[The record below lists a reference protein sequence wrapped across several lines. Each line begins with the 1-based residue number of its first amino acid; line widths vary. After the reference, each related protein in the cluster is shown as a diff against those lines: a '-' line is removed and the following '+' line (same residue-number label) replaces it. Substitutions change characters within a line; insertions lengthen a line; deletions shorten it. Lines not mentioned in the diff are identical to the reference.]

1 MLFGSRPKMFNLIK
15 LTAKFEIIHYYLM
28 FFLKEILN
36 RLFNLV
42 FLGLKTEKPITV
54 EYNNLKIIVIIK
66 FITQ

>member
-1 MLFGSRPKMFNLIK
+1 
-15 LTAKFEIIHYYLM
+15 M